1 MSLYVYHAT
10 SEENYTKILQDG
22 VLKANMWGVF
32 FANKRNYAENFIFL
46 GLDKKPGTRFAVIK
60 IHKDKL
66 RKKFKNKF
74 TLSDDHNA
82 KFFPKDLRSY
92 VCAEDVNLAEL
103 DATHQLFELN

>member
-46 GLDKKPGTRFAVIK
+46 GRDIKPGTRFAVIK
-60 IHKDKL
+60 IRKDKL

-74 TLSDDHNA
+74 TLSDDHNE

-92 VCAEDVNLAEL
+92 VCAEDVDLVEL
-103 DATHQLFELN
+103 NATHQLFELS